1 MVKFRKNLEV
11 QKFLKD
17 QMAHVENQRA
27 INRVKKQEEFSDV
40 KNKTK
45 EFQQQLKQSTAAKRN
60 MISSTQMHNK
70 MEMTA
75 REDTFRN
82 TVDHDR
88 VQSQI

>member
-1 MVKFRKNLEV
+1 
-11 QKFLKD
+11 
-17 QMAHVENQRA
+17 
-27 INRVKKQEEFSDV
+27 
-40 KNKTK
+40 
-45 EFQQQLKQSTAAKRN
+45 